1 MYNIANVYLVIL
13 WKRYI
18 RRKFELNKVNE
29 MAKCE
34 ICGKDYY
41 TRECLK
47 CRNKAKIY
55 PPQQKI
61 YPSKQKIHH
70 TKIENEDAEVIK
82 IKKSNIQYVIAG
94 ALVVIALVLIY
105 KEYRQEQVAIEMM
118 NKLGQEL
125 KPYNDSMKKSLRN
138 LDKLNDKLYRDLN
151 RQCTDIDII
160 EVIQFFKLQDNS
172 IKKIVL
178 LL

>member
-1 MYNIANVYLVIL
+1 
-13 WKRYI
+13 
-18 RRKFELNKVNE
+18 

-47 CRNKAKIY
+47 CRDKIKVY
-55 PPQQKI
+55 PPKQNI
-61 YPSKQKIHH
+61 YQSKQKFNS
-70 TKIENEDAEVIK
+70 TNTNNEDTEVIK
-82 IKKSNIQYVIAG
+82 IKKSNIQFVIAG
-94 ALVVIALVLIY
+94 ALVMIALVLIYKEY

-118 NKLGQEL
+118 NRLGQEL

-151 RQCTDIDII
+151 R
-160 EVIQFFKLQDNS
+160 
-172 IKKIVL
+172 
-178 LL
+178 